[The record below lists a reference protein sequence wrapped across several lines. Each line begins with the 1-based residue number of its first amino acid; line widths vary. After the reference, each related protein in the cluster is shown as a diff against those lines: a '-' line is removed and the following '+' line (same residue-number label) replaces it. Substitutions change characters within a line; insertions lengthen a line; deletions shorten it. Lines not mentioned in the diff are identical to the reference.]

1 MDESQVKWKER
12 YGKLRVTTDKIEQ
25 RAAAY
30 RALALRMYSTLLNI
44 MISERDDTKQAALF
58 AQLKEIEGMLS
69 TLNEKPIYL
78 KSKI

>member
-30 RALALRMYSTLLNI
+30 RALALRMHSTLLNI
-44 MISERDDTKQAALF
+44 MISERDDAKQAALF

>member
-44 MISERDDTKQAALF
+44 MISERDDAKQAALF